1 MSNLHK
7 EKVLILGSDSF
18 LGNSFANFLST
29 KDVEV
34 LRASSANSND
44 YELQRLEAVIS
55 ENNPLYILDYQFKLV
70 SSKNED
76 YVIYEKQNFF
86 KAQNN
91 LISILNKTK
100 ETNKKVYLISTKYV
114 ENNNSTYSNLK
125 REQENIYKSHLN
137 KNISFEILR
146 INSIFGQGDKNLNR
160 ALPHFFYSIFNNRKA
175 VFESTG
181 NQKTNFS
188 FVEEANRFVYK
199 KAIQNKN
206 VKLNNF
212 VCTYYELINYIS
224 QIILEN
230 FAYEH
235 SVEWAEEKKED
246 FKLDVSNEDS
256 KNIHKTINWY
266 FENMEE
272 IKLLNG

>member
-1 MSNLHK
+1 MSSLRK

-29 KDVEV
+29 KDLEI

-44 YELQRLEAVIS
+44 YELESLEIMIV
-55 ENNPLYILDYQFKLV
+55 ENNPLYIFDYQFKLV

-76 YVIYEKQNFF
+76 YNIYEEQNFF
-86 KAQNN
+86 KAQKN
-91 LISILNKTK
+91 LISILNKIK
-100 ETNKKVYLISTKYV
+100 EVNKKVYLISSKYV
-114 ENNNSTYSNLK
+114 ENINSTYSNLK

-160 ALPHFFYSIFNNRKA
+160 ALPHFFNSIFNNRKA
-175 VFESTG
+175 VFGTTG
-181 NQKTNFS
+181 NQKTTFS
-188 FVEEANRFVYK
+188 FVEEANRFIYE

-206 VKLNNF
+206 VELNNF
-212 VCTYYELINYIS
+212 ICTYYELINYIS
-224 QIILEN
+224 QIILKN
-230 FAYEH
+230 YGYEH

-246 FKLDVSNEDS
+246 FKLNVPSEAS
-256 KNIHKTINWY
+256 KNILKTINWY